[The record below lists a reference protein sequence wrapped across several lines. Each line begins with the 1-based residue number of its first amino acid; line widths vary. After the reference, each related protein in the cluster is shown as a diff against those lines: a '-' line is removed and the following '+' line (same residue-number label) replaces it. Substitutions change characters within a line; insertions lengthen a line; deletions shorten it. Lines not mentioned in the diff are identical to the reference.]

1 MMGYLAVLMLVAA
14 LVVSARVGLTAQVP
28 AAAAQPQTA
37 IGGAVL
43 NPAQAQ
49 ISGLVMSP
57 AGEPIVNTVVRA
69 RDLLTGQLG
78 ATSATANAG
87 QFSLVVNPGSYMLE
101 IVDAGGQ
108 IVGTSSFISAAA
120 GTAVTAATITATTG
134 AVTAVT
140 AGATGL
146 LGTLGAT
153 AAKSVTYAAAA
164 AGVAGVI
171 TPPQVVTASPSR

>member
-1 MMGYLAVLMLVAA
+1 MGYSGVFMMVAA
-14 LVVSARVGLTAQVP
+14 LFMSAGIGLAAQAPV
-28 AAAAQPQTA
+28 AAAQPQTFVA
-37 IGGAVL
+37 GAAL

-49 ISGLVMSP
+49 ISGIVMTP
-57 AGEPIVNTVVRA
+57 AGEPIANAVVRA

-78 ATSATANAG
+78 GTTATANAG

-108 IVGTSSFISAAA
+108 ILGTSSFISAAA
-120 GTAVTAATITATTG
+120 GTTVTAATITATTG
-134 AVTAVT
+134 TLTAVT
-140 AGATGL
+140 STTTGLAGA
-146 LGTLGAT
+146 LGAT

-171 TPPQVVTASPSR
+171 TPPQVIPASPSR